1 MSTTTTA
8 LIVFVLVVSCVYR
21 IHGDTCICNCCA
33 GNFCTNLQNVG
44 NVTVTSCTSN
54 LNCTSPCSSAYP
66 STCGASGGSS
76 GNICVSSTTVA
87 TTSAG
92 TTSAGTTSAGTTSVG
107 TTTVRTSSAGKQQ
120 VMSVAILTATIVLV
134 ALSTNS

>member
-1 MSTTTTA
+1 MSTTTA
-8 LIVFVLVVSCVYR
+8 LIVFVLVVNCVYR
-21 IHGDTCICNCCA
+21 IHADTCVCNCCG

-44 NVTVTSCTSN
+44 NVTVTACSTG

-76 GNICVSSTTVA
+76 GNTCVSATTTIA

-92 TTSAGTTSAGTTSVG
+92 TTSAGTTSAGNTSVG
-107 TTTVRTSSAGKQQ
+107 TTTIRTSSAGKQQ
-120 VMSVAILTATIVLV
+120 MMSVAILTATISLL
-134 ALSTNS
+134 ALSANS